1 MLNIGERLKEER
13 VRLGFNQAEFA
24 AFAGVAKTSQ
34 FNYEKGERSPDA
46 DYLAAVSAQGV
57 DILYVVTGERK
68 PQTAD
73 SISADALEL
82 LEVYQRVNDAD
93 RQVLMRMASA
103 FAIVATSTG
112 KRGAE

>member
-73 SISADALEL
+73 SISADARKL
-82 LEVYQRVNDAD
+82 LEVYEHVNDAD
-93 RQVLMRMASA
+93 REVLLRTASA
-103 FAIVATSTG
+103 FASVAGSIG
-112 KRGAE
+112 KKASN

>member
-1 MLNIGERLKEER
+1 MNIGERLKEER

-68 PQTAD
+68 RQAAD
-73 SISADALEL
+73 SISDDASEL
-82 LEVYQRVNDAD
+82 LQVYEQVVDAD
-93 RQVLMRMASA
+93 RQILLRMASA
-103 FAIVATSTG
+103 FASTADSSG
-112 KRGAE
+112 KKVSN